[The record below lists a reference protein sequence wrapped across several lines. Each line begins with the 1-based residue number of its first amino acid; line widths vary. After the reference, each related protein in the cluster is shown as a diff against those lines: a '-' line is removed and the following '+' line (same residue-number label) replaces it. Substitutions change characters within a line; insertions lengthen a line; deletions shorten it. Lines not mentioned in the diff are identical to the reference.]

1 MSLTAEFAGVFGLL
15 PPSPDEIA
23 ALTSITDVP
32 TAIADMIA
40 LPEVQSQV
48 VPVMQMFDL
57 ATGHLP
63 IGQTLASMV
72 SADLTQPQLAN
83 ELIASS
89 TFADFYN
96 GGIPVNP
103 NSPVTTALVDAMFMV
118 GLGHAPTAATE
129 HGFAGM
135 TNEQAFL
142 AIASSAAMTETQTV
156 GIASHLTGAIELVT
170 GYPVGGSG
178 PNTV

>member
-1 MSLTAEFAGVFGLL
+1 
-15 PPSPDEIA
+15 
-23 ALTSITDVP
+23 
-32 TAIADMIA
+32 MIS

-57 ATGHLP
+57 ATGHMP

-83 ELIASS
+83 ELVSSS
-89 TFADFYN
+89 TFANFYN
-96 GGIPVNP
+96 GGIAVDP
-103 NSPVTTALVDAMFMV
+103 NAPVTSSLVDAMFLV
-118 GLGHAPTAATE
+118 GLGHTPTAATE
-129 HGFAGM
+129 HGFAGL

-142 AIASSAAMTETQTV
+142 AVASSAAMTETQTV
-156 GIASHLTGAIELVT
+156 GIAAHLTGAIELVT